1 LKTIGFIKRI
11 LGTKKVKTIADPSA
25 QRIELELRII
35 EAQVGETKRILVG
48 MSGSLDKIVKGMDS
62 LSKYFELQIKRQAE
76 MDEVESAPPS
86 KADLLY

>member
-48 MSGSLDKIVKGMDS
+48 MSGSLDKIV
-62 LSKYFELQIKRQAE
+62 
-76 MDEVESAPPS
+76 
-86 KADLLY
+86 